1 MAAIALRAVSFTYP
15 GQTTPALDGID
26 LDIESGAFFVL
37 CGPSGSG
44 KSTLLRQLVPDLAPH
59 GTRTG
64 EILLDGAPLAA
75 LDRRTRCQRI
85 GFVGQSPEDQLVTD
99 KVWHELAFGLES
111 LGLDDAVLRRRVAET
126 AAFFGIESWFHRD
139 VADLS
144 GGQKQLL
151 VLAAALVTGPD
162 VLILDEPTAQ
172 LDPIAAGELLAAL
185 ARVGRE
191 LGTTIVMTE
200 HRLEDVLPLAT
211 DAAVLDGG
219 RLLCAGAPA
228 ELGAA
233 LRTRGH
239 AMSLA
244 MPTAMRVWAAA
255 DGTGPCPVT
264 VAEGRRWLAGFAAD
278 RPLRPLPPEPVRR
291 YPAEPAVTADG
302 LWVRYDRDGAGVVR
316 GLDRV
321 LLRGELLALLGGNG
335 AGKSTT
341 LALLAGLLAPQRGTV
356 TAAGRI
362 GLLPQ
367 DPQKLFVR
375 QTVREDLADAA
386 PGPVALREAAALCR
400 LDGLLDRHPYDLSG
414 GEQQRAALAK
424 LLLTAPDVLLLDEP
438 TKGLDAESKEQL
450 AALLRDLLDRGA
462 AVLMVSHDVA
472 FCARHAHRCALLFD
486 GQIVAEGTPR
496 RFFTGNRFY
505 TTPADRIA
513 RGRCDGA
520 VTPED
525 LIAVCG
531 GTVPQ
536 AEPIQAATDGAD
548 AAEGPT
554 PLPRWRRA
562 LAWMAGA
569 ATVAV
574 LLLAAARTDLSAVT
588 AQGLSADGPW
598 GLYAAVLAALLVLAF
613 ATARPGQGAALA
625 APVRRRGRRGRYV
638 LAAAL
643 ILLLIPL
650 TLWLGLT
657 QLGTRR
663 YGILSLLILIEGL
676 LPFLLLYEGR
686 RPKTREL
693 VLLAA
698 LCAIGVAGRALFF
711 MLPQCKPVLA
721 LTVVAGV
728 ALGGETGFLV
738 GAMTMLT
745 SNVLFGQGPWTPWQM
760 FAMGLVGFLAGTF
773 ARLGWLRR
781 GRLSLSLF
789 GAVTA
794 LVVYGGI
801 MDPAAALLWAD
812 ELDARLLLSY
822 YATGFP
828 MDCVHAAASFLFLW
842 LGSGPFLE
850 KLDRVVRRYGLE
862 R

>member
-1 MAAIALRAVSFTYP
+1 MASIALRSVSFTYP
-15 GQTTPALDGID
+15 GGTAPALDGID
-26 LDIESGAFFVL
+26 LTVGSGAFFVL

-59 GTRTG
+59 GRRTG
-64 EILLDGAPLAA
+64 EILFDGAPLAA
-75 LDRRTRCQRI
+75 LDRRARCQRI

-111 LGLDDAVLRRRVAET
+111 LGLDDGIIRRRVAET

-139 VADLS
+139 VAELS

-172 LDPIAAGELLAAL
+172 LDPIAANELLATL
-185 ARVGRE
+185 ARIGRE

-233 LRTRGH
+233 LHARGH

-264 VAEGRRWLAGFAAD
+264 VAEGRRWLRDFAAVH
-278 RPLRPLPPEPVRR
+278 PLRPLPPEPTRH
-291 YPAEPAVTADG
+291 YPPAPAVTAEE
-302 LWVRYDRDGAGVVR
+302 LWFRYDRDGADVVR
-316 GLDRV
+316 GLSLTLR
-321 LLRGELLALLGGNG
+321 RGELLALLGGNG
-335 AGKSTT
+335 AGKSTA

-356 TAAGRI
+356 RGTGRI

-367 DPQKLFVR
+367 DPQTLFVR
-375 QTVREDLADAA
+375 QTVREELTDAA
-386 PGPVALREAAALCR
+386 SGPETLRETVALCR
-400 LDGLLDRHPYDLSG
+400 LGGLLDRHPYDLSG
-414 GEQQRAALAK
+414 GEQQRTALAK

-450 AALLRDLLDRGA
+450 AALLRELLDRGA
-462 AVLMVSHDVA
+462 AVLMVSHDLA

-486 GQIVAEGTPR
+486 GQLVAEGTPR
-496 RFFTGNRFY
+496 RFFAGNRSY
-505 TTPADRIA
+505 TTPADRMS
-513 RGRCDGA
+513 RGLCDGA
-520 VTPED
+520 VTPEE

-531 GTVPQ
+531 GTVPLPPPLPAPT
-536 AEPIQAATDGAD
+536 AETAAPEA
-548 AAEGPT
+548 PP
-554 PLPRWRRA
+554 PLPRWRRT
-562 LAWMAGA
+562 LAWAAGA

-574 LLLAAARTDLSAVT
+574 LLLAAARIDLSAVT
-588 AQGLSADGPW
+588 AQGLSTDGPW
-598 GLYAAVLAALLVLAF
+598 GLYGTLLAALLVLAF
-613 ATARPGQGAALA
+613 ATAQPSRGAA
-625 APVRRRGRRGRYV
+625 RRPPARPRRNGRYV

-657 QLGTRR
+657 QLGQRR
-663 YGILSLLILIEGL
+663 YLLLSLLILAEGL
-676 LPFLLLYEGR
+676 LPVLLLFEGR
-686 RPKTREL
+686 RPKAREL
-693 VLLAA
+693 VLLAS

-721 LTVVAGV
+721 LTVIAGV

-789 GAVTA
+789 GAGAA
-794 LVVYGGI
+794 LLVYGGI
-801 MDPAAALLWAD
+801 MDPAAALLWAQ
-812 ELDARLLLSY
+812 EPDARLLLSY
-822 YATGFP
+822 YVTGFP

-842 LGSGPFLE
+842 IGSGPFLE

>member
-1 MAAIALRAVSFTYP
+1 MAAIELRAVSFTYP
-15 GQTTPALDGID
+15 GQTAPALDGID
-26 LDIESGAFFVL
+26 LRIERGAFFVL

-44 KSTLLRQLVPDLAPH
+44 KSTLLRQLVPDLALH
-59 GTRTG
+59 GTRSG
-64 EILLDGAPLAA
+64 ELLFDGAPLAA

-111 LGLDDAVLRRRVAET
+111 LGLDDAVIRRRVAEM
-126 AAFFGIESWFHRD
+126 AAFFGIEGWFRRD

-172 LDPIAAGELLAAL
+172 LDPIAAGEFLATL
-185 ARVGRE
+185 ARIGRE

-200 HRLEDVLPLAT
+200 HRLEDALPLAT

-228 ELGAA
+228 EVGAA
-233 LRTRGH
+233 LRAQGH

-255 DGTGPCPVT
+255 DGTGSCPVT
-264 VAEGRRWLAGFAAD
+264 VAQGRRWLAGFAAD

-291 YPAEPAVTADG
+291 YPAEPAVTAEG
-302 LWVRYDRDGAGVVR
+302 LWFRYDRDGADVVR
-316 GLDRV
+316 GLD
-321 LLRGELLALLGGNG
+321 LTLRCGELLALLGGNG

-341 LALLAGLLAPQRGTV
+341 LALLAGLLAPQRGAV
-356 TAAGRI
+356 TATGRI

-367 DPQKLFVR
+367 DPQTLFVR

-386 PGPVALREAAALCR
+386 PGPEALREVAALCR

-462 AVLMVSHDVA
+462 AVLVVSHDVS

-505 TTPADRIA
+505 TTPADRLS
-513 RGRCDGA
+513 RGLCDGA

-525 LIAVCG
+525 LIAACG

-536 AEPIQAATDGAD
+536 AEPIRTPTDDAD
-548 AAEGPT
+548 APEEPT

-562 LAWMAGA
+562 LAWTAGA

-598 GLYAAVLAALLVLAF
+598 GLYAALLAALLALAF
-613 ATARPGQGAALA
+613 ATARPGRGAALA
-625 APVRRRGRRGRYV
+625 PVGRTKRRGRYAA
-638 LAAAL
+638 AAAL

-650 TLWLGLT
+650 TLWFGLT
-657 QLGTRR
+657 QLGERR
-663 YGILSLLILIEGL
+663 YLILSLLILVEGL
-676 LPFLLLYEGR
+676 LPFLLLFEGR
-686 RPKTREL
+686 RPKAREL

-728 ALGGETGFLV
+728 ALGGEAGFLV

-789 GAVTA
+789 GAVGA

-801 MDPAAALLWAD
+801 MDPAAALLWAH

-822 YATGFP
+822 YVTGFP

-842 LGSGPFLE
+842 IGSGPFLE